1 MRIRL
6 LYGFGI
12 FYLLYYT
19 LMDHTLYR
27 RFLEEYV
34 RQAVK
39 ASDGSVR
46 GVAEELGTIRV
57 GGLLTLHKEEK
68 QRALA
73 DARRAFDEHRHWPLE
88 IILSHL
94 GVGEAPAAPPGAAG

>member
-1 MRIRL
+1 MVFDIL
-6 LYGFGI
+6 QA
-12 FYLLYYT
+12 
-19 LMDHTLYR
+19 MDHTLYR
-27 RFLEEYV
+27 RYLNEYV
-34 RQAVK
+34 RRAVQ

-46 GVAEELGTIRV
+46 GIAEELGAIHV
-57 GGLLTLHKEEK
+57 GGLLVQHKEEK

-94 GVGEAPAAPPGAAG
+94 GVEAG

>member
-1 MRIRL
+1 
-6 LYGFGI
+6 
-12 FYLLYYT
+12 
-19 LMDHTLYR
+19 MDHLLYR
-27 RFLEEYV
+27 RYLEEYV

-39 ASDGSVR
+39 ASDGSVHSI
-46 GVAEELGTIRV
+46 AEELGTIRV

-68 QRALA
+68 RRALA

-94 GVGEAPAAPPGAAG
+94 GVEVGLTAPPNAAR

>member
-1 MRIRL
+1 MDHL
-6 LYGFGI
+6 LYQR
-12 FYLLYYT
+12 YLQ
-19 LMDHTLYR
+19 
-27 RFLEEYV
+27 EYV
-34 RQAVK
+34 RQAIQ

-46 GVAEELGTIRV
+46 GIAEELGAIQVR
-57 GGLLTLHKEEK
+57 GLWVMHKEEK

-94 GVGEAPAAPPGAAG
+94 GVAAG

>member
-1 MRIRL
+1 M
-6 LYGFGI
+6 LY
-12 FYLLYYT
+12 LT
-19 LMDHTLYR
+19 AMDHSLYLR
-27 RFLEEYV
+27 YLREYV
-34 RQAVK
+34 QRAQQ

-46 GVAEELGTIRV
+46 GIAEELSVIRV
-57 GGLLTLHKEEK
+57 GGLLTLHREEK

-94 GVGEAPAAPPGAAG
+94 GLEER